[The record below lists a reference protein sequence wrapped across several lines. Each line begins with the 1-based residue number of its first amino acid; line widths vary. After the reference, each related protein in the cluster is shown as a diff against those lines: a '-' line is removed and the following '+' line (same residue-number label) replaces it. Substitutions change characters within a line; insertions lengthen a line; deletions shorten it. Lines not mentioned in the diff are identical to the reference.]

1 MRKVTGVSSEMTT
14 VYNKI
19 LEFADTTSLLE
30 IKEVAGEKLLF
41 VNMAT
46 ALNKQTKVFRAK
58 NDGIFGAEVF
68 KSAGAS
74 TATGTITPDLDHAV
88 VPSWVDKN
96 HSIKAYHEV
105 KKDGKVIGYTLQTA
119 NPDYGR
125 FYAPK
130 KYKIT
135 FNANGGTAVAPVVQ
149 GYGTSVAAPTN
160 PTRSCYR
167 FTGWSPALPATMPA
181 GDITLTAQWA
191 YAC

>member
-1 MRKVTGVSSEMTT
+1 M
-14 VYNKI
+14 
-19 LEFADTTSLLE
+19 
-30 IKEVAGEKLLF
+30 
-41 VNMAT
+41 
-46 ALNKQTKVFRAK
+46 
-58 NDGIFGAEVF
+58 GAEVF
-68 KSAGAS
+68 KSAGVS
-74 TATGTITPDLDHAV
+74 TATGSITPDLDHAV

-119 NPDYGR
+119 KPDYGR

-135 FNANGGTAVAPVVQ
+135 FNANGATAVAPVVQ
-149 GYGTSVAAPTN
+149 GYGTSVTAPTN

>member
-1 MRKVTGVSSEMTT
+1 M
-14 VYNKI
+14 
-19 LEFADTTSLLE
+19 
-30 IKEVAGEKLLF
+30 
-41 VNMAT
+41 
-46 ALNKQTKVFRAK
+46 
-58 NDGIFGAEVF
+58 GAEVF

-74 TATGTITPDLDHAV
+74 TATGSITPDLDHAV
-88 VPSWVDKN
+88 VPSWVNKN
-96 HSIKAYHEV
+96 HSIKAYHEI
-105 KKDGKVIGYTLQTA
+105 KKDAKVIGYTLQTA
-119 NPDYGR
+119 KPDYGR

-160 PTRSCYR
+160 PTRSCHR

>member
-1 MRKVTGVSSEMTT
+1 M
-14 VYNKI
+14 
-19 LEFADTTSLLE
+19 FA
-30 IKEVAGEKLLF
+30 AG
-41 VNMAT
+41 A
-46 ALNKQTKVFRAK
+46 
-58 NDGIFGAEVF
+58 F

-74 TATGTITPDLDHAV
+74 TATGSITPDLDHAV

-96 HSIKAYHEV
+96 KPIKAYHEI
-105 KKDGKVIGYTLQTA
+105 KKDGKVIGYALQTVK
-119 NPDYGR
+119 PDYGR

-149 GYGTSVAAPTN
+149 GYGTSVAAPAN
-160 PTRSCYR
+160 PTRSCHR
-167 FTGWSPALPATMPA
+167 FAGWSPAFPATMPA